1 MGERDREG
9 RVRMLD
15 LPDRIVVVEVA
26 PRDGLQSL
34 PMRIDTDTKVRMID
48 RLSETGFP
56 VIEVTG
62 FAHPAKIPNLA
73 DAEEVC
79 ARIARRPGT
88 IYRGLVPNA
97 RGAKRAAPCRL
108 DELVGLLIV
117 SPKYLA
123 KNQNMD
129 IDKSV
134 EQAVEAFRI
143 ADAAGQRF
151 VAALGMAMWCPYV
164 GVIPDE
170 DVIMLVDRLRNAGI
184 RDFYLAGSVGME
196 DPRHVG
202 RLFSALG
209 KRFPDSAF
217 GFHVHNLS
225 GFAPANILAALDAG
239 AAWIES
245 AVCGVGGGIAMPA
258 GIGKIGNFPT
268 EDLVIFLEEM
278 GVRTG
283 LDPASV
289 LDCARDVAA
298 MLAIPME
305 SCSGQG
311 STRAAVLAW
320 GRGAGGSTNSA
331 VA

>member
-1 MGERDREG
+1 
-9 RVRMLD
+9 MLD
-15 LPDRIVVVEVA
+15 LPDRITVVEVS

-34 PMRIDTDTKVRMID
+34 PMLVDTAVKVRMID
-48 RLSETGFP
+48 RLSEVGFP

-62 FAHPAKIPNLA
+62 FAHPAKIPNLS

-97 RGAKRAAPCRL
+97 RGARRAVPCGL
-108 DELVGLLIV
+108 DELVGLVIV
-117 SPKYLA
+117 SPTYLA

-129 IDKSV
+129 IDKAV

-151 VAALGMAMWCPYV
+151 VVALGMAMWCPYV
-164 GVIPDE
+164 GAIPDE
-170 DVIMLVDRLRNAGI
+170 DVISLVERLRNGGI
-184 RDFYLAGSVGME
+184 RNYYLAGSVGME

-202 RLFSALG
+202 RLFATLG
-209 KRFPDSAF
+209 KRFCDSVF

-239 AAWIES
+239 VSWIES
-245 AVCGVGGGIAMPA
+245 AVCGLGGGIAMPA

-268 EDLVIFLEEM
+268 EDLVIFLDEI

-283 LDPASV
+283 LDPVKV
-289 LDCARDVAA
+289 LDCAQDVAT
-298 MLAIPME
+298 MLGVPME
-305 SCSGQG
+305 SYAGHG

-320 GRGAGGSTNSA
+320 GRGALGSTKEA
-331 VA
+331 LV

>member
-1 MGERDREG
+1 
-9 RVRMLD
+9 MLD
-15 LPDRIVVVEVA
+15 LPDRITVVEVS

-34 PMRIDTDTKVRMID
+34 PRRIDTATKVQMID
-48 RLSETGFP
+48 RLSNARFP

-62 FAHPAKIPNLA
+62 FAHPSKIPNLS

-97 RGAKRAAPCRL
+97 RGAKRAASCSL
-108 DELVGLLIV
+108 DELVGLIIV
-117 SPKYLA
+117 SPTYLA

-129 IDKSV
+129 IDKAV

-143 ADAAGQRF
+143 ADAADQRF
-151 VAALGMAMWCPYV
+151 VVALGMAMWCPYV
-164 GVIPDE
+164 GAIPDE
-170 DVIMLVDRLRNAGI
+170 DVISLVERLRYAGI
-184 RDFYLAGSVGME
+184 RNFYLAGSVGME

-202 RLFSALG
+202 RLFATLG
-209 KRFPDSAF
+209 KRFCDCIF

-239 AAWIES
+239 VSWIES
-245 AVCGVGGGIAMPA
+245 AVCGLGGGIAMPA

-268 EDLVIFLEEM
+268 EDLVIFLEEI

-283 LDPASV
+283 LDPTEV
-289 LDCARDVAA
+289 LDCAQDVAT
-298 MLAIPME
+298 MLGIPME
-305 SCSGQG
+305 SHAGRG

-320 GRGAGGSTNSA
+320 GRGALGSTKEA
-331 VA
+331 LV